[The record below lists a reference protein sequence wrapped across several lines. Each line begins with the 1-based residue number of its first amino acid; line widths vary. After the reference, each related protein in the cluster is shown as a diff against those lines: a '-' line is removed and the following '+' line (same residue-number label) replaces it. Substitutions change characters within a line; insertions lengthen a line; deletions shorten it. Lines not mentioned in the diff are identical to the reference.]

1 MSYVSVLLLQRVLE
15 AIRTS
20 LKLAL
25 KPKEVVD
32 QLDKV
37 TPSVLQICVRCTYRF
52 FLKYWST
59 LLDSQMQR
67 KQ

>member
-1 MSYVSVLLLQRVLE
+1 ME

-52 FLKYWST
+52 FLKYCST